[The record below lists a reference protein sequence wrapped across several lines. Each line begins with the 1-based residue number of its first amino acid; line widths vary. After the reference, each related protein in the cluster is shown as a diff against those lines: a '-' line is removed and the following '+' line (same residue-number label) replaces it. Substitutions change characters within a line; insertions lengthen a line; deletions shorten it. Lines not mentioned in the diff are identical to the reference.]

1 MPDYL
6 SYIPF
11 ALVITFALGLW
22 LYEVCIWIIRSLKK
36 NKHEQTKIGKKNQ
49 EDSYGRRKP

>member
-1 MPDYL
+1 MHDYL

-11 ALVITFALGLW
+11 ALVITFALGLC
-22 LYEVCIWIIRSLKK
+22 LYELCIWIRRLLKK
-36 NKHEQTKIGKKNQ
+36 TKHEQINIGKKNR

>member
-11 ALVITFALGLW
+11 ALVITFALVLW
-22 LYEVCIWIIRSLKK
+22 LYEVCIWIRRSLKK
-36 NKHEQTKIGKKNQ
+36 NKNEQTNIGKKNQ
-49 EDSYGRRKP
+49 EDSYGRRQP